1 MKVLIGTRN
10 QGKIEGAKLAF
21 ECFFENVQVIGIP
34 VESEVNDQPVDDEIM
49 LGAKN
54 RVKNLVKYAEE
65 NNEQVDYYVSIE
77 SGITNKFGKWCI
89 VQVAIIIDKNG
100 YESFGTSPAFPV
112 PDKYVEEIK
121 QTSLGILMD
130 KLFEGDGLRNS
141 KGGIALLSKDVIT
154 RIDMTKDAFIMALTE
169 HINGELWR

>member
-1 MKVLIGTRN
+1 MKILIGTRN
-10 QGKIEGAKLAF
+10 SGKVEGTKLAF
-21 ECFFENVQVIGIP
+21 EKFFDDVSVEGIP
-34 VESEVNDQPVDDEIM
+34 VESEVNDQPINDEII
-49 LGAKN
+49 LGARN

-65 NNEQVDYYVSIE
+65 KNEEVDFFVSIE
-77 SGITNKFGKWCI
+77 SGMTNKFGNWCI
-89 VQVAIIIDKNG
+89 IQIAIIRDKDG

-112 PDKYVEEIK
+112 PKKYVEDIK
-121 QTSLGILMD
+121 QNSLGIVMD

-169 HINGELWR
+169 HINGDLWR